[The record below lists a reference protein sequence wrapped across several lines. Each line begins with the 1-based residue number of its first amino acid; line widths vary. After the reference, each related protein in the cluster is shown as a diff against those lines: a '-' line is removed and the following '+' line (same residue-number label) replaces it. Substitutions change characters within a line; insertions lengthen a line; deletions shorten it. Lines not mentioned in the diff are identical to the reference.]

1 MSVGGE
7 AHWVGIWLRIIT
19 IKVWDHVTIFH
30 LFVEFFFAVGEAGSL
45 LGGIPFLG
53 ALAVA
58 MSPPGRVDLSGSS
71 EAI

>member
-1 MSVGGE
+1 
-7 AHWVGIWLRIIT
+7 VGIWLRIIT

-58 MSPPGRVDLSGSS
+58 SFPVSHGQEQCSS
-71 EAI
+71 RAQGAAYCQLRK

>member
-1 MSVGGE
+1 LSVGGE

>member
-1 MSVGGE
+1 V
-7 AHWVGIWLRIIT
+7 AFWLRVTT
-19 IKVWDHVTIFH
+19 IKVWDHVAIFH

-58 MSPPGRVDLSGSS
+58 MSPPGRVDLGGSS

>member
-1 MSVGGE
+1 LEV
-7 AHWVGIWLRIIT
+7 
-19 IKVWDHVTIFH
+19 KPIFH

-58 MSPPGRVDLSGSS
+58 MSPPGRVDLGGSS